1 MMAASFTFGWK
12 FLPFFSLSGNF
23 FRLRRNYQR
32 MFERLTL
39 RERAGEE
46 SDTDLHR
53 AALRGSGE
61 AMATLYRRHGP
72 LVYRFTLRMSQNASI
87 AEEVT
92 QEVFL
97 ALLRHTDRFDP
108 GRSAL
113 STWLCSIARNQLSK
127 HFERNMRYQLAGEEE
142 EAFDPPSLED
152 NPSLLLTRKETVEAV
167 RQGIDM
173 LPVPLK
179 EVLLLCE
186 FEDMT
191 YEQAANILDVPTG
204 TVRSRLHRAKL
215 RLQLLL
221 RPVATAIGKESSR

>member
-1 MMAASFTFGWK
+1 
-12 FLPFFSLSGNF
+12 
-23 FRLRRNYQR
+23 
-32 MFERLTL
+32 MFERLTQ
-39 RERAGEE
+39 RERPGGE
-46 SDTDLHR
+46 SDTDLHQ
-53 AALRGSGE
+53 AALRGNGE

-108 GRSAL
+108 SRSAL

-127 HFERNMRYQLAGEEE
+127 YFERNMRYQSVDQEE
-142 EAFDPPSLED
+142 EAFDPPSLD
-152 NPSLLLTRKETVEAV
+152 DSPALWLTRKEAVETV
-167 RQGIDM
+167 RQGIDT
-173 LPVPLK
+173 LPLPLK

-191 YEQAANILDVPTG
+191 YEQAAYILNIPIG

-215 RLQLLL
+215 RLQPLLL
-221 RPVATAIGKESSR
+221 SVATVTGKESLR

>member
-1 MMAASFTFGWK
+1 
-12 FLPFFSLSGNF
+12 
-23 FRLRRNYQR
+23 

-39 RERAGEE
+39 GERAGGE
-46 SDTDLHR
+46 SDTELHR
-53 AALRGSGE
+53 AALRGNGE
-61 AMATLYRRHGP
+61 AMAALYRRHGP

-127 HFERNMRYQLAGEEE
+127 YFERNTRYQSVEEDE
-142 EAFDPPSLED
+142 TFDPPSFED
-152 NPSLLLTRKETVEAV
+152 SPALLLTRKEAVEAV
-167 RQGIDM
+167 RQGIDT
-173 LPVPLK
+173 LPVSLK

-186 FEDMT
+186 FEEMT
-191 YEQAANILDVPTG
+191 YEQAGAILSIPIG

-215 RLQLLL
+215 RLQPLL
-221 RPVATAIGKESSR
+221 RPMASVTGKESSR

>member
-1 MMAASFTFGWK
+1 
-12 FLPFFSLSGNF
+12 
-23 FRLRRNYQR
+23 
-32 MFERLTL
+32 MFERLTQ
-39 RERAGEE
+39 RELNGGE
-46 SDTDLHR
+46 SDTELHR
-53 AALRGSGE
+53 AALRGNGE
-61 AMATLYRRHGP
+61 AMAALYRRHGP

-108 GRSAL
+108 DRSAM

-127 HFERNMRYQLAGEEE
+127 HYERNMRYQQADEEE

-152 NPSLLLTRKETVEAV
+152 SPALLLIRKEAVEAV
-167 RQGIDM
+167 RQGVDT
-173 LPVPLK
+173 LPAPLK

-186 FEDMT
+186 FEEMT
-191 YEQAANILDVPTG
+191 YEQAAYILNVPIG

-215 RLQLLL
+215 RLQPLL
-221 RPVATAIGKESSR
+221 RPVATFTGKEDPR

>member
-1 MMAASFTFGWK
+1 
-12 FLPFFSLSGNF
+12 
-23 FRLRRNYQR
+23 
-32 MFERLTL
+32 MFERL
-39 RERAGEE
+39 RSGERVGGE

-53 AALRGSGE
+53 AALRGNGE

-72 LVYRFTLRMSQNASI
+72 LVYRFTLRMSQNPSI

-108 GRSAL
+108 SRSAL

-127 HFERNMRYQLAGEEE
+127 YFERNMRYQSVDEDEET
-142 EAFDPPSLED
+142 FDPPSFED
-152 NPSLLLTRKETVEAV
+152 SPALWLTRKEVVEAV
-167 RQGIDM
+167 RQGIDT

-191 YEQAANILDVPTG
+191 YEQAAYILNVPIG
-204 TVRSRLHRAKL
+204 TIRSRLHRAKL
-215 RLQLLL
+215 RLQPLL
-221 RPVATAIGKESSR
+221 RPVATVTGKESPR